1 MTVPASDKSK
11 SFLRPCLSDKA
22 PRIGVEKNIMT
33 AYEPRN
39 RPSSIERIS
48 NGKSA
53 GKRPCAGS
61 MNKGANIG
69 RTSPKP
75 TRSRKT
81 TANKVQS
88 EAFFLSIRRKPH
100 ELHSSRLKTHERRVL
115 KFEF

>member
-22 PRIGVEKNIMT
+22 PSMGVEKNIMT

-48 NGKSA
+48 NGNPE

-61 MNKGANIG
+61 MNKGANMG
-69 RTSPKP
+69 STSPKP
-75 TRSRKT
+75 TRSRKM
-81 TANKVQS
+81 TANKVQR
-88 EAFFLSIRRKPH
+88 EAFFLSMKKH
-100 ELHSSRLKTHERRVL
+100 ASSVKQT
-115 KFEF
+115 

>member
-39 RPSSIERIS
+39 
-48 NGKSA
+48 
-53 GKRPCAGS
+53 RPCAGS